1 MRKSAKLLAFIA
13 LLAALVVLAMLGGGQ
28 LGGIRP
34 DGGAA
39 APAPGSAGSAPAGAP
54 GAANPSQLT
63 GVEASQLPAEARQTL
78 TLIAKDGPYP
88 YAQDGVTF
96 GNFERILPRK
106 SSGYYKEYTVRTPGE
121 PDRGARR
128 IVAGN
133 SGEKYYTA
141 DHYSSFRFIIEGK

>member
-1 MRKSAKLLAFIA
+1 MGNSAKLLAFVV
-13 LLAALVVLAMLGGGQ
+13 LLAGLVVLAMAGGGQ
-28 LGGIRP
+28 IGGTRP

-39 APAPGSAGSAPAGAP
+39 ADGASAAPAGAA
-54 GAANPSQLT
+54 GVANPSQLT

-78 TLIAKDGPYP
+78 ALIAKGGPYP
-88 YAQDGVTF
+88 YAQDGINF
-96 GNFERILPRK
+96 GNFERILPTK

-133 SGEKYYTA
+133 SGERYYTA